1 MRVVQQGGVYAWWVV
16 CAGRV
21 APAAWG
27 DLGSVGGLCSAG
39 GLRSAGGG
47 GGGDLGGVVG
57 LTDWWSV
64 CGVQAE
70 VRLTTGTKLCSCPL
84 VTLWHV
90 P

>member
-27 DLGSVGGLCSAG
+27 DLGS
-39 GLRSAGGG
+39 
-47 GGGDLGGVVG
+47 VVG

>member
-1 MRVVQQGGVYAWWVV
+1 MHGGWSVQGGWPRQHGGIWAVWVVSAVRVVCVV
-16 CAGRV
+16 R
-21 APAAWG
+21 
-27 DLGSVGGLCSAG
+27 
-39 GLRSAGGG
+39 G